1 MKKLLSMADGLYS
14 YKNGDVYTV
23 EDEDGNILKQ
33 AKTSRTIQ
41 RFVLQTL
48 QERRSKEKLQNNT
61 L

>member
-14 YKNGDVYTV
+14 YKNGDAYTA